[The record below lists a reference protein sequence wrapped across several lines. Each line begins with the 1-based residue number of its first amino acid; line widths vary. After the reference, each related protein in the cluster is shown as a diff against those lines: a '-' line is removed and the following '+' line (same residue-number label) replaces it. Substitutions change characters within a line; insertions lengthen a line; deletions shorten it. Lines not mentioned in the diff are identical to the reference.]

1 MIGRILRI
9 ARRDYIAAVFTKGFL
24 IGLVLA
30 PLLMGGGLL
39 AIPLMKHTE
48 PAERRLVI
56 LDPSGTLAEPLTQA
70 AAQRVGSGPGG
81 SRKGPELKL
90 EFLSPETND
99 APDRQRLTLAD
110 RVRSGSVHAFVEVSP
125 EVFQASSGSS
135 RTSIQYFARS
145 SVMDE
150 TRGWIEQT
158 LNQELRRRRFDAAG
172 IGADQRKALEAWFN
186 VQGMTLPSRD
196 QATGEVKAAR
206 RENELATVG
215 VPMAA
220 ILAMMMLVMMGA
232 LPLLQSVLEEKS
244 QRIAEVLLGCAS
256 PWEIMAGKLLGGVG
270 VTLTAMVFYGGAG
283 GLALGSLAVSGV
295 VPLGVLPWFLVY
307 GISAVL
313 LYGSA
318 AVALGSAC
326 SDAKDA
332 QHLQMPVMMP
342 LLIPVMVMMPILK
355 EPHST
360 LATALS
366 LFPPFTPLVMVLR
379 LAAPGGVP
387 AWQNWIGVV
396 GVLVT
401 TAFTLWIAGRIFRVG
416 ILLQGKAPKFSEIL
430 RWGLRG

>member
-1 MIGRILRI
+1 M
-9 ARRDYIAAVFTKGFL
+9 
-24 IGLVLA
+24 
-30 PLLMGGGLL
+30 
-39 AIPLMKHTE
+39 
-48 PAERRLVI
+48 
-56 LDPSGTLAEPLTQA
+56 
-70 AAQRVGSGPGG
+70 
-81 SRKGPELKL
+81 
-90 EFLSPETND
+90 
-99 APDRQRLTLAD
+99 
-110 RVRSGSVHAFVEVSP
+110 
-125 EVFQASSGSS
+125 
-135 RTSIQYFARS
+135 
-145 SVMDE
+145 
-150 TRGWIEQT
+150 EQT

-172 IGADQRKALEAWFN
+172 IDADRRKTLEAWFN

-196 QATGEVKAAR
+196 QTTGEVKAAR
-206 RENELATVG
+206 KENELTTVV
-215 VPMAA
+215 VPMVT

-270 VTLTAMVFYGGAG
+270 VTLTAMLFYGGAG
-283 GLALGSLAVSGV
+283 GVALGSAAVSGV
-295 VPLGVLPWFLVY
+295 VPLGILPWFLVY

-342 LLIPVMVMMPILK
+342 LLLPVMVMMPVLR

-387 AWQNWIGVV
+387 AWQAWAGLA
-396 GVLVT
+396 GVLAT
-401 TAFTLWIAGRIFRVG
+401 TALTLWIAGRIFRVG